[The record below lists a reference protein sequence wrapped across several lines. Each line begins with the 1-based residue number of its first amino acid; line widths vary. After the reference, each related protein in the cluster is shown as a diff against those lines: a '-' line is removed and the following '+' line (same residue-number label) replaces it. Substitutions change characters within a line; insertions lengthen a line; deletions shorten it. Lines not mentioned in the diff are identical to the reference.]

1 MAHLVKVRSKLFIRS
16 NRRVLQALDGE
27 YVSRSRG
34 RGFEF
39 EDLREYHAGD
49 DVRDIDW
56 KATARREDPLVRRF
70 LTTHQRRLVLVVD
83 TAASMAAVTP
93 AGESKRELAV
103 LAAGVLGYL
112 AVRHGDR
119 VGLVHGDA
127 TGRTAVRARDG
138 ERRLEHLLSTV
149 DGAVGNAV
157 VGSDL
162 TGLIT
167 DALRQ
172 TGRDS
177 IVVVITDDV
186 AVDPP
191 LAAAVRRLGR
201 SRDTLWV
208 SVADANPVPLLSA
221 GGQVGDA
228 VGRWRIPR
236 HLARR
241 AGLAEAYAEHQTTLR
256 NELDAL
262 LDEATVS
269 RCRVERED
277 TVIREVLSML
287 RRRRG

>member
-1 MAHLVKVRSKLFIRS
+1 MAHLVKVRSKLFVRS

-56 KATARREDPLVRRF
+56 KATARREEPLVRRY

-83 TAASMAAVTP
+83 TAASMGAVTP

-103 LAAGVLGYL
+103 LAGGVLGYL

-127 TGRTAVRARDG
+127 AGRAAVRARDG
-138 ERRLEHLLSTV
+138 ERRLERLLGTV
-149 DGAVGNAV
+149 DDAVRASGAGP
-157 VGSDL
+157 DL
-162 TGLIT
+162 PGLISDT
-167 DALRQ
+167 LRQ
-172 TGRDS
+172 TARDT

-186 AVDPP
+186 AVDPA

-201 SRDTLWV
+201 SRDALWV
-208 SVADANPVPLLSA
+208 SVADANPVPLLRD
-221 GGQVGDA
+221 GQVGDA
-228 VGRWRIPR
+228 AGRWRLPR
-236 HLARR
+236 HLVRR
-241 AGLAEAYAEHQTTLR
+241 TGLAEAYEEQQTALR
-256 NELDAL
+256 EELEAL
-262 LDEATVS
+262 LDDATIS
-269 RCRVERED
+269 RCRLERED
-277 TVIREVLSML
+277 TAIRELLGML
-287 RRRRG
+287 RRRRA